1 MAYNAPNCVDVLGN
15 TGLSNCLDKLE
26 ADAMLV
32 WTTLSF
38 EFANEA
44 SAETEA
50 DWITAINAGTVY
62 PMPVFDEVEPTLEDN
77 VKQETGL
84 GTSIFVREGKYGGL
98 GRVRTALCNLPNL
111 RTFNEVSG
119 RVFIVTGNG
128 KIYGTSPDGAKF
140 RGFTLSEFHVS
151 MLGSTDGTT
160 ARMIEFDYQLKNPTE
175 MGDYP
180 AVPQLTWD
188 PLTQLTGVVD
198 VTVAEVGTSAEGLVV
213 LSVTRDCDTEAV
225 SGLVEGDFTFLASD
239 GSTEMLPSDGFTDN
253 ADGTYDFVFT
263 TPVLPADT
271 YTANLKTPAN
281 QTTGQ
286 LESATA
292 VSFVI
297 S

>member
-1 MAYNAPNCVDVLGN
+1 MAYNAPNCVAVLGN

-32 WTTLSF
+32 WTLLSF
-38 EFANEA
+38 QFASEA
-44 SAETEA
+44 LAEVEA
-50 DWITAINAGTVY
+50 NWITGINAGTVY
-62 PMPVFDEVEPTLEDN
+62 PMPLFDEVEPTLEDN

-84 GTSIFVREGKYGGL
+84 GTNIFVREGKYGGL
-98 GRVRTALCNLPNL
+98 GRVRTALCNLSDL

-128 KIYGTSPDGAKF
+128 KIYGTSPDGAIF

-151 MLGSTDGTT
+151 YLGSTDGTV
-160 ARMIEFDYQLKNPTE
+160 ARMVTFDYQLKNPTE
-175 MGDYP
+175 MGDFP

-198 VTVAEVGTSAEGLVV
+198 VTVTVDSSVEGLVV
-213 LSVTRDCDTEAV
+213 LSVARDCDNEVVTP
-225 SGLVEGDFTFLASD
+225 LVEGDFIITASD
-239 GSTEMLPSDGFTDN
+239 GTTAMLPSDGFTDN
-253 ADGTYDFVFT
+253 LDGSYDFVFD

-271 YTANLKTPAN
+271 YTTNLNTPAL

-286 LESATA
+286 LEGSTVA
-292 VSFVI
+292 SFVI

>member
-1 MAYNAPNCVDVLGN
+1 MAYNAPNCVAVLGN

-38 EFANEA
+38 QFANEA
-44 SAETEA
+44 SVETEA
-50 DWITAINAGTVY
+50 DWITGINAGTVY
-62 PMPVFDEVEPTLEDN
+62 PMPIFDEVEPTLEDN

-119 RVFIVTGNG
+119 RVFIITGNG
-128 KIYGTSPDGAKF
+128 KVYGTSPDGAIF

-160 ARMIEFDYQLKNPTE
+160 ARMVEFDYQLKNPTE

-198 VTVAEVGTSAEGLVV
+198 VTVTVDSSAEGELVI
-213 LSVTRDCDTEAV
+213 SVDRDCDTEGV
-225 SGLVEGDFTFLASD
+225 TGLVEGDFTILASD
-239 GSTEMLPSDGFTDN
+239 GSTEMIQAGLFNDDGGGGYTFT
-253 ADGTYDFVFT
+253 FT

-271 YTANLKTPAN
+271 YTVNLKTPAA

-286 LESATA
+286 YESATA
-292 VSFVI
+292 ASFVI